1 MSKVNYGLDGI
12 RQRDYRVWINFE
24 DMKEADGELDFIT
37 AVDAMGNLYEFIH
50 ENPIDYKEIFVAL
63 NALKGCMYH
72 VGEMRAD
79 SVELSVEDG
88 DSVEG
93 NEVGKIVLGK
103 TGKFA
108 TELINS
114 TPDIISWLA
123 LRDTKECI
131 IMLEE
136 LNPTRFKSY
145 DGAMLETHEIILIGN
160 VPAMAE
166 GLTDNVG
173 VAFNYADKV
182 VGKDIVISTLSVE
195 KTVPTASAFRQIM
208 DVNYE
213 EPAGAPSIATLE
225 IVTDNIN
232 IEWYWNGEEGIADG
246 YRLEFSFNESFEDL
260 HHSHD
265 IDNIN
270 EVEYFFP
277 VPSQTGTLYARMSTI
292 KNGVQKSV
300 YSNVEEI
307 EII

>member
-24 DMKEADGELDFIT
+24 DMKTADGERDFIT

-50 ENPIDYKEIFVAL
+50 ENPIDYNHAL
-63 NALKGCMYH
+63 NALKSYMYH

-213 EPAGAPSIATLE
+213 EPAVAPSITTLG
-225 IVTDNIN
+225 IVIDNIN
-232 IEWYWNGEEGIADG
+232 IEWHWIGVVGTADG

-270 EVEYFFP
+270 ESEYSFP
-277 VPSQTGTLYARMSTI
+277 VPPQTGTLYARMSAI

-300 YSNVEEI
+300 YSNVKEI
-307 EII
+307 KII

>member
-50 ENPIDYKEIFVAL
+50 ESPIEYEKVFNTL

-213 EPAGAPSIATLE
+213 EPVGAPSITTLE
-225 IVTDNIN
+225 IVVDNIN
-232 IEWYWNGEEGIADG
+232 IEWCWNGEEGTADG

-270 EVEYFFP
+270 GFEYSFR
-277 VPSQTGTLYARMSTI
+277 VPSQTGTLYARMSAI

>member
-24 DMKEADGELDFIT
+24 DMKEADGELDFIL
-37 AVDAMGNLYEFIH
+37 AVDRMGDLYEYMHTDPIEY
-50 ENPIDYKEIFVAL
+50 ENVFNAL

-103 TGKFA
+103 TGKFT

-136 LNPTRFKSY
+136 LNSTRFESY
-145 DGAMLETHEIILIGN
+145 DGAILETHEIILIGN

-213 EPAGAPSIATLE
+213 EPAVAPSIITLE
-225 IVTDNIN
+225 IVSDNIN
-232 IEWYWNGEEGIADG
+232 IEWHWIGVEGTADG

-270 EVEYFFP
+270 KFNYSFP
-277 VPSQTGTLYARMSTI
+277 VPSQTGTLYARMSAI

-300 YSNVEEI
+300 YSKI

>member
-50 ENPIDYKEIFVAL
+50 ENPIDYRKVFNAL
-63 NALKGCMYH
+63 NALKNYMYH

-213 EPAGAPSIATLE
+213 EPAVAPSITKLE
-225 IVTDNIN
+225 KDI
-232 IEWYWNGEEGIADG
+232 IEWYWNGEEGTADG

-270 EVEYFFP
+270 EFEYSFP
-277 VPSQTGTLYARMSTI
+277 VPSQTGTLYARMSAI

>member
-24 DMKEADGELDFIT
+24 DKVHGELDFIT

-50 ENPIDYKEIFVAL
+50 KNPIDYRGIFVAL
-63 NALKGCMYH
+63 NALKNYMYH

-136 LNPTRFKSY
+136 LNSTRFESY
-145 DGAMLETHEIILIGN
+145 DGAILETHEIILIGN

-213 EPAGAPSIATLE
+213 EPAVAPSITTLE
-225 IVTDNIN
+225 IVIDNIH
-232 IEWYWNGEEGIADG
+232 IEWYWNGEEGTADG

-265 IDNIN
+265 IGKIN
-270 EVEYFFP
+270 EFDYSFP
-277 VPSQTGTLYARMSTI
+277 VPSQKRTLYARMSAI

>member
-24 DMKEADGELDFIT
+24 DMKTADGELDFIT

-50 ENPIDYKEIFVAL
+50 ENPIDYKEIFGAL
-63 NALKGCMYH
+63 NTLKSYMYH

-213 EPAGAPSIATLE
+213 EPAVAPLILTLE

-232 IEWYWNGEEGIADG
+232 IEWYWNGEEGTADG

-265 IDNIN
+265 IDTIN
-270 EVEYFFP
+270 ECDYSFP
-277 VPSQTGTLYARMSTI
+277 VPSQTGTLYARMSAI

-300 YSNVEEI
+300 YSNVKEI

>member
-1 MSKVNYGLDGI
+1 
-12 RQRDYRVWINFE
+12 
-24 DMKEADGELDFIT
+24 
-37 AVDAMGNLYEFIH
+37 
-50 ENPIDYKEIFVAL
+50 
-63 NALKGCMYH
+63 
-72 VGEMRAD
+72 MRAD

-103 TGKFA
+103 TGKFT

-136 LNPTRFKSY
+136 LNSTRFESY
-145 DGAMLETHEIILIGN
+145 DGAILETHEIILIGN

-213 EPAGAPSIATLE
+213 EPAVAPSITTLE
-225 IVTDNIN
+225 IVIDNIH
-232 IEWYWNGEEGIADG
+232 IEWYWNGEEGTADG

-265 IDNIN
+265 IGKIN
-270 EVEYFFP
+270 EFDYSFP
-277 VPSQTGTLYARMSTI
+277 VPSQKRTLYARMSAI

>member
-24 DMKEADGELDFIT
+24 DMKGADGDEKVF
-37 AVDAMGNLYEFIH
+37 N
-50 ENPIDYKEIFVAL
+50 AL

-213 EPAGAPSIATLE
+213 EPAVAPSITTLE
-225 IVTDNIN
+225 IVIDNIH
-232 IEWYWNGEEGIADG
+232 IEWYWNGEEGTADG

-270 EVEYFFP
+270 ARDYSFP
-277 VPSQTGTLYARMSTI
+277 VPSQTGTLYARMSAIT

>member
-270 EVEYFFP
+270 ECDYFFP
-277 VPSQTGTLYARMSTI
+277 VPSQKGTLYARMSAI

>member
-50 ENPIDYKEIFVAL
+50 ENPIDYKEIFGAL
-63 NALKGCMYH
+63 NTLKGCMYH

-136 LNPTRFKSY
+136 LNSTRFESY
-145 DGAMLETHEIILIGN
+145 DGAILETHEIILIGN

-213 EPAGAPSIATLE
+213 EPAVAPSITTLE
-225 IVTDNIN
+225 IVIDNIN
-232 IEWYWNGEEGIADG
+232 IEWYWNGVEGTADG

-260 HHSHD
+260 HHSRD

-270 EVEYFFP
+270 EFEYSFP
-277 VPSQTGTLYARMSTI
+277 VPSQTGTLYARMSAI

>member
-12 RQRDYRVWINFE
+12 RQRDYRVWINFD

-50 ENPIDYKEIFVAL
+50 KNPIEYEKVFNAL

-103 TGKFA
+103 TGKFT

-136 LNPTRFKSY
+136 LNSTRFESY
-145 DGAMLETHEIILIGN
+145 DGAILETHEIILIGN

-213 EPAGAPSIATLE
+213 EPAVAPSITTLE
-225 IVTDNIN
+225 IVIDNIN
-232 IEWYWNGEEGIADG
+232 IRWHWNGEEGTADG

-270 EVEYFFP
+270 ELNYSFP
-277 VPSQTGTLYARMSTI
+277 VPSQTGTLYARMSAI

-300 YSNVEEI
+300 YSNVKEI
-307 EII
+307 KII